1 TAGASARQ
9 LAGYISESQ
18 NLGSTPLRQ
27 QRYTCDRRNQS
38 LNGDHNKGCLSMT
51 AIIEIRNLKKRYP
64 PAPDSKDKQGN
75 LAVKGINLTIER
87 GEIYS
92 LLGPN
97 GAGKTTT
104 ISMMSGLL
112 TPTEGDVLIDGHS
125 IVKEPLIC
133 KKLIGVVPQEIA

>member
-1 TAGASARQ
+1 M
-9 LAGYISESQ
+9 
-18 NLGSTPLRQ
+18 TPL
-27 QRYTCDRRNQS
+27 
-38 LNGDHNKGCLSMT
+38 
-51 AIIEIRNLKKRYP
+51 IEIRNLKKRYP

-104 ISMMSGLL
+104 ISMMLFVMNAHIL
-112 TPTEGDVLIDGHS
+112 
-125 IVKEPLIC
+125 PLFAGAPS
-133 KKLIGVVPQEIA
+133 LSPR